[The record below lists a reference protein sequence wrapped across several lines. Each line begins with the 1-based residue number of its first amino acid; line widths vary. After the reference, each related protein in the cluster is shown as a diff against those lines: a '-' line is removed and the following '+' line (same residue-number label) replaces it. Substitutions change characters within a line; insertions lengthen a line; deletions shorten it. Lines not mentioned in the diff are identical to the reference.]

1 MFSKLISLAAIA
13 AVALADDEGGNP
25 EIYAESAT
33 TLMIKV
39 PPGASASFERVQEK
53 TAVLEDLQKAMNGA
67 KANAEAASD
76 AVADIETICA
86 SMEVSIANSAAR
98 IGDVVGI
105 DANIT
110 YVSDTLNDLENLYTD
125 ELADTEKEF
134 TKELS
139 LAHEESDELIELT
152 LADITKALAD
162 VQTDLDKNVAGAL
175 EDAVDT
181 RANMKKSNKAV
192 NGLLDAFEECAIEG
206 LLYDAK
212 KEKCIEADVD
222 EEKFINKVFHR
233 LWTNGDGRE
242 GGYVNERDIDVTKL
256 QDETLFRI
264 FYQDN
269 MRAHGHGTHGSW
281 NVYICDENGNGCD
294 ECRDPGRLRYW
305 RQSHH
310 QHNWWVNDYSGGGLT
325 GLCKRSGNR
334 DIRKGKYKLRIH
346 LSQAY
351 YDLYTGHN
359 QHGNFMVDEVV
370 KY

>member
-1 MFSKLISLAAIA
+1 MQ
-13 AVALADDEGGNP
+13 
-25 EIYAESAT
+25 
-33 TLMIKV
+33 V

-212 KEKCIEADVD
+212 KEKCIEAPVR
-222 EEKFINKVFHR
+222 FG
-233 LWTNGDGRE
+233 L
-242 GGYVNERDIDVTKL
+242 YP
-256 QDETLFRI
+256 TLPSGHKRVIPWPHEI
-264 FYQDN
+264 FYS
-269 MRAHGHGTHGSW
+269 AS
-281 NVYICDENGNGCD
+281 
-294 ECRDPGRLRYW
+294 ECIA
-305 RQSHH
+305 
-310 QHNWWVNDYSGGGLT
+310 
-325 GLCKRSGNR
+325 C
-334 DIRKGKYKLRIH
+334 
-346 LSQAY
+346 
-351 YDLYTGHN
+351 
-359 QHGNFMVDEVV
+359 
-370 KY
+370 